1 MTTPGSAQV
10 RARRPAGQGAAVVR
24 LAVALMLV
32 ACTVGWRRGQYF
44 AGSLDPVVA
53 AKGALS
59 ALALALAFFA
69 AQSAARR
76 RLGTGSVW
84 LLGLVLGSSVFGA
97 LVHGT
102 LMASGLVAVR
112 VAVLA
117 AAVFFLLRAS
127 SVREVF
133 SSFALACGIVGL
145 LAALTGLSTVAT
157 GRLQGGIPPLSPNEL
172 ALLAGI
178 VVVYVAWR
186 TVLSELNWRLGA
198 SGVVALGIVWATGSR
213 TGLLMLL
220 AALVVMALHI
230 RRARVGLVVA
240 GLVLAG
246 IGAITALTTGVL
258 SGFLERGGDGVS
270 TLESRFIAWDAA
282 STWADSL
289 WQLVFGGGLSV
300 KIIQVQGQWWNEQP
314 LDSSWVSLLVQTG
327 VLGAATAAVWVL
339 WVLRGVL
346 RSPSP
351 HRALFLGLWVF
362 LVGRSLVESGLFD
375 ATPAFLGFFALS
387 LLVEGGTRSRLRE
400 EIRPV
405 TGRPTVR
412 RPRGGEDGP
421 VPAALPQQG
430 AVPAPSVNSAS

>member
-1 MTTPGSAQV
+1 MTTPASTQV
-10 RARRPAGQGAAVVR
+10 GARRPAGEGAVVR
-24 LAVALMLV
+24 LVVALLLV

-59 ALALALAFFA
+59 GLALALAFFA
-69 AQSAARR
+69 AQSGYRR

-84 LLGLVLGSSVFGA
+84 LLGVVLGSSILGA

-102 LMASGLVAVR
+102 LLASGLVAVR

-117 AAVFFLLRAS
+117 AAVFFLLRGS
-127 SVREVF
+127 TVREAF
-133 SSFALACGIVGL
+133 SSLALACGVVGIV
-145 LAALTGLSTVAT
+145 AAVTGLSTVST
-157 GRLQGGIPPLSPNEL
+157 GRLQGGVPPLSPNEL

-186 TVLSELNWRLGA
+186 MVLGEVGWRLGTC
-198 SGVVALGIVWATGSR
+198 GVVALGIVWLTGSR
-213 TGLLMLL
+213 TALLMLV
-220 AALVVMALHI
+220 AALVVMAFHI
-230 RRARVGLVVA
+230 RRARVGLVVG
-240 GLVLAG
+240 GLLLG
-246 IGAITALTTGVL
+246 GFGAIAVVTTGVVA
-258 SGFLERGGDGVS
+258 GFLERDGTGVS
-270 TLESRFIAWDAA
+270 TLESRFVAWDAA
-282 STWADSL
+282 SHWAESV

-327 VLGAATAAVWVL
+327 VLGLVAAALWIL

-346 RSPSP
+346 RAPRP
-351 HRALFLGLWVF
+351 YRALFLGLWVF

-387 LLVEGGTRSRLRE
+387 LLVEGGTRRGLRDE
-400 EIRPV
+400 LRPAAV
-405 TGRPTVR
+405 RPAAR
-412 RPRGGEDGP
+412 RPLGP
-421 VPAALPQQG
+421 STSPAALPAEESRS
-430 AVPAPSVNSAS
+430 AVAPPGVPSS